1 MSLSIAAK
9 EFVPK
14 TTATKTF
21 SLLSAEVP
29 EFIPRVDTTK
39 QKKVT
44 FDKKPV
50 KLKEYP
56 YKNRQD
62 ILSNKLLPDSK
73 GGVKKINQKK
83 SEKNCDCKLDGT
95 KTSSTENEFV
105 GKIEKVINCPNF
117 CNYFFEILY

>member
-39 QKKVT
+39 QKKRT
-44 FDKKPV
+44 FDKKPF
-50 KLKEYP
+50 KLKDYP
-56 YKNRQD
+56 YKNRED
-62 ILSNKLLPDSK
+62 ILPDSK
-73 GGVKKINQKK
+73 GGGKRNNQKK
-83 SEKNCDCKLDGT
+83 SEKNCDGMLDGT
-95 KTSSTENEFV
+95 KTLSTE
-105 GKIEKVINCPNF
+105 KEKVIHCPNL
-117 CNYFFEILY
+117 CSYFFEILYWQNYL